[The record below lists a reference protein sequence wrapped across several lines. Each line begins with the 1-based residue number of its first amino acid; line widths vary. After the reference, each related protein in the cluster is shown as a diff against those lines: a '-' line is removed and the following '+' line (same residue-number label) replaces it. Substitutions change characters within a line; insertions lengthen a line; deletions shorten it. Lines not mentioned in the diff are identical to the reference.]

1 MNPMHKADD
10 LAVQRFQLLSPLLSE
25 GLDRA
30 KMAQI
35 KARICSETGL
45 SERTLRRYLAEYRQ
59 LGFGGLKP
67 KTRGRK
73 PATDAIPQKVLEE
86 AILLRREVPGRSI
99 RQIIQILE
107 WEEKVEP
114 GTLKRS
120 TLQEQLARRGYSARQ
135 LRLYTSKGVAARRFQ
150 KRSRNALWQ
159 SDIKFG
165 SHILCSSDGTRKQ
178 AYLVLFVDDAT
189 RFIVHGQW
197 YDTLEQSIV
206 QDTFRQA
213 ILKYG
218 VPEAVYFDNG
228 KQYRTKWMSRACAK
242 LGIRLLFTKPY
253 SPEAKGK
260 TERINRTVDHFLDE
274 LRLEKPMNLDQLN
287 VWFQAWLSECYQ
299 TKPHS
304 ALKDDASP
312 EVAYRS
318 DPAALRFV
326 EPNQLADAFLHADER
341 KVDKAGCISFV
352 GKKYEVGILFIGR
365 KVLVVYDP
373 ADITEVTIEYE
384 GHAPWKAHE
393 LVIGP
398 RAGKRPELPVS
409 WQPEAAGQSRLLRGA
424 KQKQQER
431 KAHQAPAVSYRS
443 VHKEGQDHV

>member
-1 MNPMHKADD
+1 MKSMNKADD
-10 LAVQRFQLLSPLLSE
+10 LAAQRFQLLAPLLAE

-30 KMAQI
+30 KINQI
-35 KARICSETGL
+35 KAQICSETGL
-45 SERTLRRYLAEYRQ
+45 SERTLRRYLAEYRRH
-59 LGFGGLKP
+59 GFGGLKP
-67 KTRGRK
+67 KPCGRK
-73 PATDAIPQKVLEE
+73 LAMHAIPPEVLEE

-107 WEEKVEP
+107 WEKKVEP

-120 TLQEQLARRGYSARQ
+120 TLQEQLSRRGYSARQ

-165 SHILCSSDGTRKQ
+165 SHIVTASDGTRKQ
-178 AYLVLFVDDAT
+178 VYLVLFVDDAT
-189 RFIVHGQW
+189 RFIVHGEW

-206 QDTFRQA
+206 QDAFRQA

-274 LRLEKPMNLDQLN
+274 LRLEKPMTLDQLN
-287 VWFQAWLSECYQ
+287 HWFQAWLSECYQ
-299 TKPHS
+299 AKPHA
-304 ALKDDASP
+304 ALKDNASP
-312 EVAYRS
+312 EVTYRS

-326 EPNQLADAFLHADER
+326 EPTQLANAFLHAEGR
-341 KVDKAGCISFV
+341 KVDKAGCISFQ
-352 GKKYEVGILFIGR
+352 GKKYEVGILFVGR
-365 KVLVVYDP
+365 NVLVVYDP
-373 ADITEVTIEYE
+373 ADITEITIEYE
-384 GHAPWKAHE
+384 GHPPWKVRE
-393 LVIGP
+393 LVIGS
-398 RAGKRPELPVS
+398 RAGKRPELPAS
-409 WQPEAAGQSRLLRGA
+409 LQPKGTEQSRLLRGA

-431 KAHQAPAVSYRS
+431 NAHQAPAVSYRS
-443 VHKEGQDHV
+443 VHKEGQGHV